1 VKIQPQDNGDVRLQT
16 TLRRIVGAGLVGSAA
31 VLSLSRL
38 DNVQVTAF
46 EKSPVAR
53 EAGAWISLTVTGQ
66 KVLTKLVPPH
76 EINAIAYRPPDKAV
90 YVTRHWKTGESLIR
104 RYSSEDLKED
114 YIQARTHRAPLLQ
127 LLLAHHPAG
136 SVQYGSRI
144 SDINVQGAEAVL
156 RADDG
161 STAGTYDLVVAAD
174 GLYSGIRRKFW
185 PEHKVGYRG
194 AVAYRCVF
202 DKSRVAH
209 IAELHD
215 DSSSWSRNGEIV
227 FLSELGLG
235 QYGVV
240 IIRAETPE
248 HAASLRWERS
258 IGAGGLERLRGLYG
272 HWDPVIG
279 RVLDAVD
286 DIQAYPLES
295 GPWLRQLS
303 KEERVAFIGDAAHPT
318 AGAYGAGAA
327 MGFCDGWA
335 LYRALQGTR
344 RRVGTQAS
352 SVVAATGYDVPAA
365 LHVFEETRLPYL
377 LRVERQIAFDAQD
390 KQYVAE
396 AGNGDSEEWVARLK
410 ETAGLFNQWLTEHD
424 VELEVQKALMSWDRH
439 RDYSQEAAPRAQL

>member
-1 VKIQPQDNGDVRLQT
+1 MY
-16 TLRRIVGAGLVGSAA
+16 RIVGAGLVGSAA
-31 VLSLSRL
+31 VLSLSQL
-38 DNVQVTAF
+38 DNVVVTAF

-53 EAGAWISLTVTGQ
+53 EAGAWISLTVTGL
-66 KVLTKLVPPH
+66 KVLTKLVPVH

-136 SVQYGSRI
+136 SVRYGARI
-144 SDINVQGAEAVL
+144 SDVEVLQGGTEAVL
-156 RADDG
+156 RSDDG
-161 STAGTYDLVVAAD
+161 STLGPFDLVVAAD
-174 GLYSGIRRKFW
+174 GLYSGIRRKYW
-185 PEHKVGYRG
+185 PEHAVGYRG

-202 DKSRVAH
+202 DKSKVAH

-215 DSSSWSRNGEIV
+215 DSSAWTKNGEIV

-248 HAASLRWERS
+248 YTASLGWEKS
-258 IGAGGLERLRGLYG
+258 IGAGGLDRLRTLYSG
-272 HWDPVIG
+272 WDPVIR
-279 RVLDAVD
+279 RVLDAID
-286 DIQAYPLES
+286 NIQAYPLES
-295 GPWLRQLS
+295 GPWLHQLFR
-303 KEERVAFIGDAAHPT
+303 EGRVAFIGDAAHPT

-344 RRVGTQAS
+344 RRIGTRARP
-352 SVVAATGYDVPAA
+352 VVATTGYDVPAA
-365 LHVFEETRLPYL
+365 LRVFEEARLPYL
-377 LRVERQIAFDAQD
+377 LRVEHQMAIDVQN
-390 KQYVAE
+390 KQYVAA
-396 AGNGDSEEWVARLK
+396 AGDGDAEEWVARLK
-410 ETAGLFNQWLTEHD
+410 ETVGLPNQWLTEHD
-424 VELEVQKALMSWDRH
+424 VELEVQKALISWDRH
-439 RDYSQEAAPRAQL
+439 RDPSDEPASNPRAQL